1 MMVRNE
7 VMNKDWHRE
16 YIVAAVHTKGFT
28 LRELSERAGL
38 KKDSLK
44 NALYRSCPK
53 YERII
58 ADAIWSCT
66 AARAMFFVKKQR
78 PHPVRQ

>member
-1 MMVRNE
+1 MLRNE
-7 VMNKDWHRE
+7 VLSQDWHRE
-16 YIVAAVHTKGFT
+16 HIVAAVHVKGFT
-28 LRELSERAGL
+28 LRELSLNAGL

-58 ADAIWSCT
+58 ADAIGIAPSEIWPSRY
-66 AARAMFFVKKQR
+66 ARKVA
-78 PHPVRQ
+78 

>member
-44 NALYRSCPK
+44 MHCIAHVLNMNAS
-53 YERII
+53 
-58 ADAIWSCT
+58 
-66 AARAMFFVKKQR
+66 
-78 PHPVRQ
+78 

>member
-38 KKDSLK
+38 KKGSLK

-58 ADAIWSCT
+58 ADAIGVEPAEIWPSRYASK
-66 AARAMFFVKKQR
+66 AA
-78 PHPVRQ
+78 

>member
-1 MMVRNE
+1 M
-7 VMNKDWHRE
+7 
-16 YIVAAVHTKGFT
+16 HTKGFT

-58 ADAIWSCT
+58 AMLWCGTCGDLA
-66 AARAMFFVKKQR
+66 K
-78 PHPVRQ
+78 PVCQ

>member
-44 NALYRSCPK
+44 NALYRSCLNMN
-53 YERII
+53 
-58 ADAIWSCT
+58 AS
-66 AARAMFFVKKQR
+66 
-78 PHPVRQ
+78 

>member
-1 MMVRNE
+1 MMLRNE
-7 VMNKDWHRE
+7 VASQDWHRE
-16 YIVAAVHTKGFT
+16 HIVAAVHVKGFT
-28 LRELSERAGL
+28 LRELSLRAGL

-58 ADAIWSCT
+58 ADALGVSPDEIWPSRYT
-66 AARAMFFVKKQR
+66 RKVA
-78 PHPVRQ
+78 

>member
-1 MMVRNE
+1 MMLRNE
-7 VMNKDWHRE
+7 VISQDWHRE
-16 YIVAAVHTKGFT
+16 HIVAAVHVKGFT
-28 LRELSERAGL
+28 LRELSVRAGL

-58 ADAIWSCT
+58 ADAIGVSPDEIWPSRYNRRV
-66 AARAMFFVKKQR
+66 A
-78 PHPVRQ
+78 